1 MRHLPLRTLLCALAI
16 LLAAAL
22 VLLTPPLLTRQTS
35 PRLPHAAERTLLRV
49 WVTSSIGGGQAW
61 LKEQLKAWE
70 KRNPGVMTYLRAVPP
85 EEAQADSAVLP
96 DLILYMPGDFSAPEA
111 IFSPLSGE
119 LNAREELLR
128 AGKWRGQQYGLPL
141 CYGAW
146 VLAIDSAVEP
156 GSAATPAP
164 TTLLGRPMPTEASQ
178 ATEEPAFPLEAV
190 SRAEVALQAPAGGG
204 LFSLMTQ
211 LQERPPLPEDFA
223 TLTAS
228 EVYSGFLARK
238 YASALLT
245 TGQLTALTALT
256 SAGSGF
262 PFRVLAPSEVIT
274 DQVWFGS
281 VVEGASGEAAALLAW
296 LTGAQAQQALSQQG
310 LHTVR
315 DDLRLYAI
323 GPEAQVETA
332 AARSLTAL
340 NAYVPTSDVQSAAW
354 QAFSGREDLSGAML
368 PLL

>member
-1 MRHLPLRTLLCALAI
+1 MRRLPLRTLLCALAI

-22 VLLTPPLLTRQTS
+22 VLLTPPLLSRQTA
-35 PRLPHAAERTLLRV
+35 PRLPHAADRTLLRV
-49 WVTSSIGGGQAW
+49 WVTSAIGGGQAW

-70 KRNPGVMTYLRAVPP
+70 KRNPGVMTYLRAVSP
-85 EEAQADSAVLP
+85 EEITEEGAVLP
-96 DLILYMPGDFSAPEA
+96 DLILYMPGDFTAPEN

-119 LNAREELLR
+119 LSAREPLLR

-146 VLAIDSAVEP
+146 VLAIDSAIEP

-164 TTLLGRPMPTEASQ
+164 TTLLGKPVPTDPAQ
-178 ATEEPAFPLEAV
+178 ATQEPGFPLEAAA
-190 SRAEVALQAPAGGG
+190 RAEVALQAPAGGG
-204 LFSLMTQ
+204 LFALIP
-211 LQERPPLPEDFA
+211 LLEERPPLPKDFA
-223 TLTAS
+223 TLTAA
-228 EVYSGFLARK
+228 EVYSGFLSRK

-245 TGQLTALTALT
+245 TGQLTAFSALT

-262 PFRVLAPSEVIT
+262 PFRVLSPSEVIT

-340 NAYVPTSDVQSAAW
+340 NAYIPASDVQSAAW
-354 QAFSGREDLSGAML
+354 RAFSGREDLSGALL

>member
-1 MRHLPLRTLLCALAI
+1 MKRLPLRTLMCALAI

-22 VLLTPPLLTRQTS
+22 VLLTPPLFSRQMA
-35 PRLPHAAERTLLRV
+35 PRLPRAADRTLLRV

-70 KRNPGVMTYLRAVPP
+70 KRNPGVMTYLRTVSP
-85 EEAQADSAVLP
+85 EEIAEEGAVLP
-96 DLILYMPGDFSAPEA
+96 DVILYMPGDFAAPEE

-119 LNAREELLR
+119 LNARESLLR
-128 AGKWRGQQYGLPL
+128 AGKWRNQQYGLPL

-146 VLAIDSAVEP
+146 VLAIDSAIEP

-164 TTLLGRPMPTEASQ
+164 TTLLGRPAATDPAQ
-178 ATEEPAFPLEAV
+178 ATEEPGFPLEAA
-190 SRAEVALQAPAGGG
+190 SRAEVALQAPAGCG
-204 LFSLMTQ
+204 LFSL
-211 LQERPPLPEDFA
+211 LSLLEERPALPDDFA
-223 TLTAS
+223 SLTAA

-245 TGQLTALTALT
+245 TGQLTALTSLT
-256 SAGSGF
+256 ASGSGF
-262 PFRVLAPSEVIT
+262 PFRVLAPREVIT

-281 VVEGASGEAAALLAW
+281 VVEGASGEAASLLAY
-296 LTGAQAQQALSQQG
+296 LTGTEAQRALTKQG

-315 DDLRLYAI
+315 EDLRLYAV

-332 AARSLTAL
+332 AGRSLTAI
-340 NAYVPTSDVQSAAW
+340 NAYIPATDVQAAAW
-354 QAFSGREDLSGAML
+354 QVFTGREDISGGLL